1 MYFTNSEKPS
11 AAHTGYGHAMNLES
25 VKTTL
30 SATWTTL
37 SAAVAAF
44 IKEPIETAFDFGWKL
59 TQIIVAFWVLAFFL
73 SIARGC
79 VMHYVPSLIQ

>member
-25 VKTTL
+25 VKT
-30 SATWTTL
+30 AL

-59 TQIIVAFWVLAFFL
+59 TQIVVAFWILAFFL